1 MNKGLLGVIVLA
13 SISTSVEAEIIR
25 CPDWQSLVASERSA
39 VVRSTTAVPAGNFD
53 ATLARTRATLN
64 VGEPLDATNL
74 GGQVAAAAAAATAS
88 SCTYTVRPG
97 DTLYSIA
104 RTQLGDV
111 ARHRAIISA
120 NRAVLQN
127 PDVIR
132 VGSVLTLPCGPAATA
147 GQGGGSSPAAASAPQ
162 AAAIPTWSARR
173 GEGFTST
180 VEKWARAAGYTVV
193 IETAEDWTF
202 AVDINER
209 GSFRDVLQRVVRGL
223 GAQGTPPAVQIFSNN
238 VVKIGGL

>member
-39 VVRSTTAVPAGNFD
+39 VVRSTAAPAGNFD
-53 ATLARTRATLN
+53 ATLARRRATLN

-162 AAAIPTWSARR
+162 AAPIPTWSARR